1 MTGCNMLDNLPL
13 RIRVLILAVLAG
25 LMIFGG
31 FQYSVRIKAGKDV
44 IITGQ
49 AVVPEQEKEE
59 EEYIPKMLTV
69 HVVGAVEKPGVYT
82 LEEGKR
88 IDDAVVLA
96 VPTEKADLSLINL
109 AAALQDGKQIYV
121 PKKGEKPENI
131 RNSTVSSSSAIINI
145 NTAGAAEL
153 DKLPGIGPALAQR
166 IIDYRENIGS
176 FSTIEDITKVSGIGP
191 AMFEKMKS
199 RITVN

>member
-1 MTGCNMLDNLPL
+1 MLDNLPL
-13 RIRVLILAVLAG
+13 RIRVLILAALAG